1 MLPLA
6 RQRTRPLTL
15 STVCQSFTL
24 GKEEPLQGWNKIDLS
39 ALRPVWKQVE
49 AGALLGALVV
59 NTSEEELASG

>member
-6 RQRTRPLTL
+6 RQRTRPLAL
-15 STVCQSFTL
+15 STLCQIFTQ
-24 GKEEPLQGWNKIDLS
+24 GKEEPLQAWSKIDLS

-59 NTSEEELASG
+59 NTREEQLAAG